1 MKITYFKENK
11 VYLTRKNGVAIM
23 MLDTEHEATT

>member
-1 MKITYFKENK
+1 MKITSFKENK

-23 MLDTEHEATT
+23 MYDTVHEATT